1 VLGVRQVKRVSSEV
15 TKPKEFTMIAQ
26 PAVLALSHDFSRED
40 LFSVVF
46 ILVDDWM
53 RQIYGSGN
61 LPRATQVP
69 EFTDSEVLTIVLVGE
84 LCNSP
89 REKGWLR
96 QVRASYLYLF
106 PLLPERSRFCRRAQ
120 QIVPLLIEFR
130 RLILRW
136 ADADLKPIRLLD
148 SLPLPLCANWR
159 VLQSN
164 QPISGTSWGYC
175 SSKKSF
181 YFGLHPLA
189 LVTEEGFVDEF
200 FLAPGDMVDSPLL
213 NAFLSQCERLGKD
226 ISGQEWIG
234 DKGFVGKAREKWAKE
249 ILGLTLHIRQRDY
262 KDWIPSFQKL
272 LDKVRRPIEGFF
284 SVLTNNYHLTD
295 MLVKTD
301 IGIYRRV
308 EAKVAAFNL
317 ARYFNLVLGRELSE
331 VARYAV

>member
-1 VLGVRQVKRVSSEV
+1 
-15 TKPKEFTMIAQ
+15 MIAQ
-26 PAVLALSHDFSRED
+26 PAVLTLSHDFTRED

-46 ILVDDWM
+46 VLVDDWM
-53 RQIYGSGN
+53 KKAYGSSN
-61 LPRATQVP
+61 LPRETQMP

-84 LCNSP
+84 LCHAP

-96 QVRASYLYLF
+96 QVRASYLHLF

-120 QIVPLLIEFR
+120 KIVPLLLAFR
-130 RLILRW
+130 RLVLHW
-136 ADADLKPIRLLD
+136 ADADLKVIRLLD

-159 VLQSN
+159 VHQSA
-164 QPISGTSWGYC
+164 QPISGTAWGYC

-181 YFGLHPLA
+181 YFGLHPLG
-189 LVTEEGFVDEF
+189 LVTEEGFVDEL

-226 ISGQEWIG
+226 VSGQEWVG
-234 DKGFVGKAREKWAKE
+234 DKGFVSKARESWAKAF
-249 ILGLTLHIRQRDY
+249 LGLTLQIRQRDY
-262 KDWIPSFQKL
+262 KDFTPSFQKL
-272 LDKVRRPIEGFF
+272 LDKVRRPIEGLF
-284 SVLTNNYHLTD
+284 SVLTDCFHLTD

-301 IGIYRRV
+301 LGIYRRV